1 MSHKTF
7 SKMKGKNLGLFIVIG
22 IVLLLGVV
30 GCSGYNGLVKED
42 ENVKKS
48 WNNVQTEYQKRA
60 DLVDNLVA
68 TVKGA
73 ANFEQKTLTDVV
85 NARANA
91 TKVSINAENLT
102 PEKIAEFQAAQS
114 QLSGSLSRLLA
125 TVEAYPDLKA
135 TQNFQQLQ
143 GQLEGIENEIRNS
156 RRNFNDAVNTYNT
169 KRRSFPMNIFA
180 SMFGFQVR
188 EGFKADE
195 GADKAPKVQF

>member
-1 MSHKTF
+1 
-7 SKMKGKNLGLFIVIG
+7 MKGKNLGLIIIIGIIVI
-22 IVLLLGVV
+22 LGFV
-30 GCSGYNGLVKED
+30 GCGGYNGLVKED

-91 TKVSINAENLT
+91 TKVNINAENLT
-102 PEKIAEFQAAQS
+102 PEKVAEFQAAQS

-156 RRNFNDAVNTYNT
+156 RRGFNDAVNTYNT

-195 GADKAPKVQF
+195 GAEKAPKVSF